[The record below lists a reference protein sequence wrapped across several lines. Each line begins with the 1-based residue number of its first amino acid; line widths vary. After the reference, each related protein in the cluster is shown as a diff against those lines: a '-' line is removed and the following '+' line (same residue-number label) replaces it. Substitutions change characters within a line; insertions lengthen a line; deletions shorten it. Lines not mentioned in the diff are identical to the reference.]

1 MTDRSCKNVNLHPS
15 FSLLGHNLE
24 TQDPVYNTPSYH
36 HPSHV
41 KGRGGACL
49 RRGTCYECSSW
60 HHEHLHR
67 ALFRPVRHRSG
78 MKLLEERLIP
88 NLEVARQRTTPI
100 RQILESLVPV
110 STESTREH
118 ANVSEDTLMR
128 EGRWSE
134 SERILHGTYIV
145 LQEVYPYAPQNQSQS
160 RVKYSQEV

>member
-1 MTDRSCKNVNLHPS
+1 MQECQLTPKLQSSWSQSRNTGSGLQYTQSPPSVTCK
-15 FSLLGHNLE
+15 G
-24 TQDPVYNTPSYH
+24 
-36 HPSHV
+36 
-41 KGRGGACL
+41 KGGACL

-78 MKLLEERLIP
+78 MKLLEKRSIP